1 MDGLAKVVHKIKNE
15 FGVEYV
21 YCWHALLGYWGG
33 IHPDEDNALQVRSVM
48 KYPRHTPGVLT
59 VEPSQAWDPLTVGGV
74 GV

>member
-33 IHPDEDNALQVRSVM
+33 IHPDAGQRLQVRVGDEVS
-48 KYPRHTPGVLT
+48 RTR
-59 VEPSQAWDPLTVGGV
+59 QAC
-74 GV
+74 